1 METPDTLAPVI
12 QSVPEPQ
19 VVREQLGKSLRQTKI
34 LRRLL
39 RVSEDAAREREREK
53 ARSSSPGAVER
64 QLVGSGH

>member
-1 METPDTLAPVI
+1 MEMTDTVDPLI
-12 QSVPEPQ
+12 HNVPEPQ
-19 VVREQLGKSLRQTKI
+19 VVREQLGRSLRQTKI

-53 ARSSSPGAVER
+53 ARSSSPGAVNR